1 MNITLIP
8 NRSLT
13 LVTSDFRVLTAGKD
27 NPNWNEILEA
37 VRDRDEDRLVSLM
50 SMKQTIK
57 SFGKNV
63 KDRGE
68 ITIRGNK
75 VFYRGVQLHG
85 KDVQRIIDYLT
96 NKFPTE
102 SMVRFLERKLKNP
115 SPRSRDCMYDF
126 FENKGMPLTDRGTF
140 LGYKGVREDYN
151 SINTG
156 SEPLIEGI
164 RNPDGSIRNRIGDV
178 VRMDRR
184 YVCDDF
190 NQPCGP
196 GLHVGSQAY
205 AQNWAG
211 GGHIMVV
218 EVDPADVVSVPTQEH
233 EKLRVT
239 GYRVVGEVK
248 KEQLLDSTYNGD
260 YVRPDDAPNPDD
272 DNTDFGWT
280 DERCQGKSIN
290 YRNGYEAGVADGRA
304 HQKRKFYEMDR
315 GCTFKRYPPTYVA
328 GYCDGYRDGRSG
340 FGS

>member
-13 LVTSDFRVLTAGKD
+13 LVTSDYRVLTAGKD
-27 NPNWNEILEA
+27 NPNWEKILEA
-37 VRDRDEDRLVSLM
+37 VRERNEGKLIGLM
-50 SMKQTIK
+50 SMKQTVK
-57 SFGKNV
+57 AFGKDV
-63 KDRGE
+63 AGRGE
-68 ITIRGNK
+68 ITIKGKK

-85 KDVQRIIDYLT
+85 KDVQRILDYLT

-102 SMVRFLERKLKNP
+102 SMVLFLERKLKNP

-140 LGYKGVREDYN
+140 LGYKGVRPDFN
-151 SINTG
+151 SVNTG

-164 RNPDGSIRNRIGDV
+164 RNEDGSIRNRIGDV

-196 GLHVGSQAY
+196 GLHVGSQKY
-205 AQNWAG
+205 AQGWAG

-248 KEQLLDSTYNGD
+248 KEQLLDNTYNGD
-260 YVRPDDAPNPDD
+260 YVRPDNAPDPDD
-272 DNTDFGWT
+272 DEGDFGWV
-280 DERCQGKSIN
+280 DEACQGKSIN

-304 HQKRKFYEMDR
+304 HQKRKFYEVDKGR
-315 GCTFKRYPPTYVA
+315 TFKRYPSTYVA
-328 GYCDGYRDGRSG
+328 GYCAGYRDGRNG